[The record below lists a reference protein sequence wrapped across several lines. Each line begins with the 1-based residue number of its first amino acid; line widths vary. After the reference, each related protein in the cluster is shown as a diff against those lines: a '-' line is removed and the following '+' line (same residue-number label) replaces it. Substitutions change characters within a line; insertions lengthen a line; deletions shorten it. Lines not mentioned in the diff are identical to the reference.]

1 MSKKINND
9 KLQKYK
15 SEIKNSFDSYEPEKD
30 GTININNLSDFTKIN
45 NLNKKNPFLYD
56 SIKSLTSQKK
66 EENEELISSDEFI
79 SYIDDQLN
87 DTDSKEGL
95 KKIFSVFCEGN
106 NKNISWT
113 KLPIIAKE
121 LGDNNLANNLM
132 KLIEQGKLF
141 NKDIDFEEFCEILN
155 DDYDKNLKSFNES
168 EEYEIHENY
177 KEKKNKKKKKEESE
191 ENVSSSSKNEDN
203 KISGEHNEGEKS
215 NKRYHRRYRDT
226 KNKPDNNDT
235 GNNINNNKAH
245 TKYRKKK

>member
-141 NKDIDFEEFCEILN
+141 NKDIDFEEFCEIMN
-155 DDYDKNLKSFNES
+155 DEYDKNLKSFNES

-177 KEKKNKKKKKEESE
+177 KEKKNKKKKE
-191 ENVSSSSKNEDN
+191 
-203 KISGEHNEGEKS
+203 
-215 NKRYHRRYRDT
+215 RR
-226 KNKPDNNDT
+226 
-235 GNNINNNKAH
+235 I
-245 TKYRKKK
+245 